1 MVVNSKIKVTIDIV
15 DANGKIQTFKQN
27 LTQVGTAG
35 QKAGMQVQQG
45 MQQATSGINTA
56 SQSAVKASVNFQ
68 TMGMGMLNL
77 STAGVQT
84 FTSFSNLDRVQNR
97 AAASAV
103 GLQRAQ
109 DLLAR
114 KSEQLTKLQEAGNGA
129 GRDAVLITKEIATAR
144 ADLAVKT
151 DKLKIEEAAVTDVYM
166 LFAANLMNVGV
177 SSLMIYKTAFEGVTI
192 ATVRGKIATVANTV
206 ATRLGSI
213 ERWAASRSLAASTLG
228 HTTLMTAQG
237 VQTVAT
243 VQATVATRALNLALG
258 PVGLLIMGISAALV
272 AYETNFMGFKDG
284 INGFLGIQNDFNA
297 GVEDGTGAINEQTAA
312 LNSQKKA
319 FDDLS
324 TPMQNYIRMNEIAA
338 IQSRDPSRIRQVA
351 EQFRGSGSGSGSGF
365 SPGVGSP
372 NFGSGGGNGSG
383 ISAGSGGS
391 SGAFMSSNTVG
402 GTDPY
407 VSSIG
412 DGKSIPG
419 ITASEFMDS
428 KRLASTNIMYGT
440 DGKVA
445 EPTPDSFWNAL
456 GQAISGDV
464 IISTSNKKILD
475 EEIQKHKTLPSYDH
489 KPFDGKQYYSS
500 NQQAM
505 YSGFNVRQLTADM
518 EKKNAAKF
526 SYADPIGT
534 PEQQMSF
541 YNLQPKDQEIQL
553 RSFIDMFP
561 DGSGTQLMYIE
572 TYETMYNET
581 DGFRKV
587 YKKGGAV
594 DPSAEFNAQ
603 LNKDFAGM
611 PKNQSAHDRMNSES
625 IFDFDLSNRE
635 LVKKGLGV
643 DIGVIGDRLNTHDAI
658 RLGSMQ
664 KSLGKFNAPHSKWV
678 TDVMEFETNIPYIV
692 AGSMNFDVK
701 SLRKNMATGGRT
713 AELLREIRNFGGINR
728 DGQTSATAMYQ
739 IQDVEEKRIVGYD
752 QKSGKAVF
760 ETRMVSGLN
769 WARKAEWKAELAF
782 NDMMANTGLGNRI
795 KAAGNVFGVTQQL
808 GVGYRSNLPSPVHW
822 AKYDTTTAMART
834 FGSDEI
840 AKQEMIDAKI
850 RFDINMASGRP
861 GGIIPFINAYY
872 EETQQIAARSNT
884 RAASKTQSIGID
896 FDPNANEGWWERRVA
911 PGSKGVVR
919 LYWNKTSLSSEGQIR
934 ADIQASASVSLPS
947 VTRLIAISE
956 SFANNGKYTNFNN
969 TAITQ
974 DAMAKLGM
982 TEQTVFDIR
991 FESTRGDRE
1000 LENRM
1005 RHIEQQAASSSG
1017 TSPL

>member
-27 LTQVGTAG
+27 LTNVGTAG

-45 MQQATSGINTA
+45 MQQARSGIDAAN
-56 SQSAVKASVNFQ
+56 QSAVKASVNFQ

-177 SSLMIYKTAFEGVTI
+177 SSLMIYKTAFEGVTR
-192 ATVRGKIATVANTV
+192 ATVIGKIETIAHTTSTKVNTLINFNNSKSLFSRSMAMRVNVA
-206 ATRLGSI
+206 ATRLGV
-213 ERWAASRSLAASTLG
+213 AATYAA
-228 HTTLMTAQG
+228 TA
-237 VQTVAT
+237 AT
-243 VQATVATRALNLALG
+243 KALTFALG
-258 PVGLLIMGISAALV
+258 PVGLIIMGISAALV
-272 AYETNFMGFKDG
+272 AYETNFHGFKDG
-284 INGFLGIQNDFNA
+284 VNGFLGIQDDFNA

-319 FDDLS
+319 FEDLS

-534 PEQQMSF
+534 PEQRMSF

-587 YKKGGAV
+587 YKKGGAM
-594 DPSAEFNAQ
+594 DPVAEFNAI
-603 LNKDFAGM
+603 LNKDFEGM
-611 PKNQSAHDRMNSES
+611 PKNQSAHDRMNYES

-643 DIGVIGDRLNTHDAI
+643 DIGVIGDRINTHDAI
-658 RLGSMQ
+658 RLGSIQ

-739 IQDVEEKRIVGYD
+739 TAKGPGISRAAQLEND
-752 QKSGKAVF
+752 
-760 ETRMVSGLN
+760 
-769 WARKAEWKAELAF
+769 F
-782 NDMMANTGLGNRI
+782 NDMMANTGLGNVI
-795 KAAGNVFGVTQQL
+795 KSAGNVFGVTQKL
-808 GVGYRSNLPSPVHW
+808 GMGYRSALPTPAHW
-822 AKYDTTTAMART
+822 ASYGTTSKMAKE
-834 FGSDEI
+834 FGADEI
-840 AKQEMIDAKI
+840 ANQEMAAAK
-850 RFDINMASGRP
+850 RQLDINMASGRP
-861 GGIIPFINAYY
+861 GGIQPFINHYY
-872 EETQQIAARSNT
+872 EQTQAIAARSNA
-884 RAASKTQSIGID
+884 RAASQISSLGID
-896 FDPNANEGWWERRVA
+896 FNPNANEGNWYKYVV
-911 PGSKGVVR
+911 GKGKIR
-919 LYWNKTSLSSEGQIR
+919 YGWNKTSLSSEGQIR
-934 ADIQASASVSLPS
+934 ADIMASDNVSLPS
-947 VTRLIAISE
+947 VSRLRALSV
-956 SFANNGKYTNFNN
+956 SFANNGNYTNFDN

-974 DAMAKLGM
+974 EAMGTLGM
-982 TEQTVFDIR
+982 TEQSVFDIR

-1005 RHIEQQAASSSG
+1005 RHIEQQAAASSG